1 MAPFRRFTRAT
12 RSGSSTAAALTQFA
26 VAGVVAVAILALVG
40 VAVLR
45 SNGTKEATDDAK
57 RVTRIVGRGIVQ
69 PQLTD
74 GLLRGDPKAIARVD
88 RIVRTRVLKDPVV
101 RVKIWSPDGTI
112 LYSDEKRL
120 IGKKYSPDEEPL
132 EAGQVDAEVSD
143 LSRPENRYER
153 PYKKLLEVY

>member
-26 VAGVVAVAILALVG
+26 IAGVVAVAILALVG

-45 SNGTKEATDDAK
+45 SNGTKQATDDAK
-57 RVTRIVGRGIVQ
+57 RVTRIVGQGIVQ
-69 PQLTD
+69 PELTD

-88 RIVRTRVLKDPVV
+88 HIVRSRVLKDPVV
-101 RVKIWSPDGTI
+101 RVKIWSPEGRI

-120 IGKKYSPDEEPL
+120 IGRTYPTDKEPL
-132 EAGQVDAEVSD
+132 EPDAVDAEVSD

-153 PYKKLLEVY
+153 PYKKLL